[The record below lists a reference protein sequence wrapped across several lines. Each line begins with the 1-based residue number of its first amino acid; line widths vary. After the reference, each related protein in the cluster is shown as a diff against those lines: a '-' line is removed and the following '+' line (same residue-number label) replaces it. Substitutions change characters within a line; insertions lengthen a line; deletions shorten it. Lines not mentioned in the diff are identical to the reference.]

1 VGARPGPRPAGP
13 PPTTG
18 RPPPQPAAPCRTG
31 APTTP
36 PSSTAASAPAA
47 TPLRSV
53 RADPVQPGQHVL
65 PQQLRARQRDQQLP
79 TGQATATA
87 LDRPD
92 PGIQRRP
99 PPAGPPART
108 PPASPPPASTTDPTR
123 RPEPVDATHLHQVF
137 CSPNGC
143 LPTTRTGCLRQLQF
157 SGETGTLFTSPRRH
171 ALPPISLTADLSQRA
186 RSPASLRRRSA
197 HRRSRICLMSAL
209 SCGAG
214 ALAVWIGL
222 GLGVGR
228 RLGRHSPMKS
238 PPGCR
243 SRRRTRC
250 HVDGGLSALVAVRLP
265 GGHRVVLVMQP
276 DQPRREPPLDY
287 PTERRSTA
295 PAIRVAA
302 TLAIERVMDV
312 LQEAACHA
320 LSVVRPM
327 ADQRRQQPEAT
338 TGGKTDPPVVNQP
351 RDWKPQTPRL

>member
-171 ALPPISLTADLSQRA
+171 ALPPISLTADLSQSPVTRVIAPPVGAPAFPDLLDERA
-186 RSPASLRRRSA
+186 LVRGGCVGGVDRFRSWRGQETRSA
-197 HRRSRICLMSAL
+197 
-209 SCGAG
+209 
-214 ALAVWIGL
+214 
-222 GLGVGR
+222 
-228 RLGRHSPMKS
+228 
-238 PPGCR
+238 
-243 SRRRTRC
+243 
-250 HVDGGLSALVAVRLP
+250 LP
-265 GGHRVVLVMQP
+265 
-276 DQPRREPPLDY
+276 DE
-287 PTERRSTA
+287 
-295 PAIRVAA
+295 I
-302 TLAIERVMDV
+302 
-312 LQEAACHA
+312 
-320 LSVVRPM
+320 
-327 ADQRRQQPEAT
+327 
-338 TGGKTDPPVVNQP
+338 
-351 RDWKPQTPRL
+351 TPRLS